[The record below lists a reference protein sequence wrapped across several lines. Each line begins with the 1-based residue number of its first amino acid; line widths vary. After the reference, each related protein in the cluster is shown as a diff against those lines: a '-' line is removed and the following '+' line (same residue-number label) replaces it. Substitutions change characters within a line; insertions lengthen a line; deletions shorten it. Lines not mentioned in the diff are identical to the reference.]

1 MVKTNIST
9 ADTIEKFILDCSY
22 NTEEIFYIINTPV
35 DVNGQGPF
43 INTGVDGCGNLIG
56 TNLVKSDEILY
67 METFHVGMG
76 GDPNVIDN
84 SNNYKITQG
93 VRLFLTCITEE
104 PIYNV

>member
-1 MVKTNIST
+1 
-9 ADTIEKFILDCSY
+9 
-22 NTEEIFYIINTPV
+22 
-35 DVNGQGPF
+35 
-43 INTGVDGCGNLIG
+43 
-56 TNLVKSDEILY
+56 